1 MTTWT
6 GEAAGAEEPTAMKR
20 ELTAEKREL
29 LKQRLLGRSRTAAA
43 PAGAPSTVPRRPGT
57 EGAPLAPV
65 QHNLWVADR
74 LLSDNSTF
82 SVHRVLRLTG
92 ALDRDAVRRALDAL
106 VERHETLR
114 MVFRDDSPPRQ
125 IPLPPAPAALR
136 TVDLSHLPPVARQA
150 AAVRAAEEEIAQ
162 PFDLEQGPVFRAVL
176 VTCDDR
182 THVLVLNLHHCVA
195 DEWSCGV
202 LGREFGALYAAA
214 VRGTGDLATVLPE
227 LPVSYRDY
235 AHWQA
240 ERLSGDLL
248 ERQLGYWRSALDGV
262 PPVLELPTD
271 HVRPPTPSFWGHG
284 ARRLLPA
291 DVSAALRDFARQHN
305 VTLFTALLSVFAGY
319 LHRWSGGQ
327 DRFSVLTPVSGR
339 VVGDTEPLI
348 GMMANTLPLPVDVGD
363 DPAFATLVRRMN
375 TVVLGALEHQDVT
388 FEQLV
393 ADSGHARDASRNPL
407 SQVMYQCIESREH
420 VWDLPGLTV
429 ERERIGLASA
439 KVDLSLIAAN
449 LDDGVRLDLVGEST
463 LFEPATVERM
473 LDSLVEVLTR
483 AVAAPDTTVGA
494 VGLLSDQELARVVD
508 GALGS
513 GAATPDGTVLDLFA
527 AVVAATPDAVAVM
540 ADETSLTY
548 REIDELSD
556 RMAAR
561 LRAAVPGP
569 GAVVGVHLPRSE
581 RLVSTLLGVWKAGCA
596 FVPLPLDHPEERL
609 RTMAEDAQ
617 AALVVTEPGRESLFG
632 VVPSLHVGPGHE
644 DSAASEGLGLREPA
658 PRAHDLAYLMYTSGS
673 TGRPKAV
680 ALEHRGLV
688 NFLSGTASRLDS
700 GADDVWLGLTGI
712 GFDISLVE
720 MFLPLITGGRVVLA
734 PEGAAQ
740 DGDAAVATA
749 RKHGITHVQATPS
762 GWRVLLASNQRLPRL
777 AVALT
782 GGESLPP
789 ALATELR
796 QAAGRVLNCY
806 GPTESTVWATYD
818 DVTDPA
824 ADITVGTGVD
834 QVAVHVLD
842 AAMRPVPVGVP
853 GELYVGG
860 PGVGRGYHARPGLT
874 AGAFVPD
881 PFGPP
886 GARLYRSGDVG
897 ARRPDGRIRFFGR
910 DDHQVKIRGH
920 RIELGEIEARLTAH
934 PDVAHA
940 VVVVDRGSAGDRL
953 VGYVVGD
960 VTEDALKRH
969 LTAALPV
976 AMVPSVFVPLE
987 SLPLSP
993 NGKVDRRRLPAP
1005 RTEGPAERRAPAAGA
1020 ERVLAGIWSRLI
1032 DVPSVAAQDNFFT
1045 LGGDSVTA
1053 VYLVSRARE
1062 AGYVFTARQVFAHQ
1076 TLAELAA
1083 VAVPSGDGAAVD
1095 GVDPGDFPLA
1105 GLDRE
1110 GLERVLTGLSPDDVQ
1125 DIYPCTPLQ
1134 AGMLFH
1140 SLHDGGDSYFNQYR
1154 WEIVGDLDQDI
1165 LIDAWQHVLDRHDA
1179 LRCSFR
1185 WEGLERPLQIV
1196 HRTVRADFTVLDW
1209 SRIPTDAIPQRLDA
1223 VLAEE
1228 RDAGFDLFRVPPQR
1242 FHLIRTGPEHHHLVW
1257 HNHHILADGWS
1268 VGPLLNEVFA
1278 TVTAAATA
1286 RAAAAAPATH
1296 RAPAR
1301 PARELPAPVSHRAYV
1316 EWLAEQDPRAVERY
1330 WRDALAGFVE
1340 PTSLPVVRPASPD
1353 VPAGAAGAVQL
1364 VLAEDLTQALARLA
1378 RERGCTLGTVLQG
1391 AWALLLGRWSRSRDV
1406 LFGVTVSG
1414 RSVDLPQV
1422 EQIVGLLS
1430 NTLPV
1435 RVRWEDEE
1443 RLDDWLGRLSGQLA
1457 GLRDV
1462 EHTALTDI
1470 HDWSD
1475 VPGDKRLFDSILVL
1489 QNLAV
1494 AERADLGGLSLR
1506 MGPVHQSSG
1515 YPLML
1520 NIRTAPTGTVLQLI
1534 HDDLRVDPGDA
1545 ERLLASFGRLLDAFV
1560 ERPDSP
1566 LGELPILPDGAHDT
1580 VVRHWNDTAHDFP
1593 AARTVSA
1600 MIGTQR
1606 TRTPQ
1611 AAAVVYDGQEW
1622 TYDRLGEEATRLAGR
1637 LRAAGVRPGDRV
1649 GLRLDRSAT
1658 MIAAVL
1664 AVWQAGGAYV
1674 PLDPEYPDARA
1685 AYVLSD
1691 SGVRVLLASE
1701 EPPAASVPDGVG
1713 VVRVDTGDDPRPE
1726 PVSPATGEGPGPD
1739 DVAYVLYTSGS
1750 TGRPKG
1756 VEVTHAALAHL
1767 TAAMTHVLEPT
1778 GPQTWLG
1785 LTALSFDISTVE
1797 MFVPLTTGGRV
1808 VVVSEEARWDA
1819 AAQRAL
1825 IHAHRVSHVQAT
1837 PSGWR
1842 LLLAAGFG
1850 AADGVE
1856 VGLVGGEALP
1866 HALAGEL
1873 RAGLSRLVNVY
1884 GPTEAT
1890 VWSTWDE
1897 VDPGEDEVTIG
1908 LPLPNTTA
1916 HVLDE
1921 AMRPVP
1927 IGVTGELYLGGAGVA
1942 RGYLG
1947 RAGLTARQF
1956 VPDPFGAPGARLY
1969 RTGDLAARRADGRI
1983 RFLGR
1988 DDHQV
1993 KIRGHRIELGE
2004 IEEALARHP
2013 KVRLAAVTVHR
2024 DAAGEDFL
2032 VGYMAGD
2039 APDPAEVRTFLRGE
2053 VSRAMVPDRLVVL
2066 ERMPLSPAGKIDRAA
2081 LPLPDAAPATASA
2094 RTAPRSPVERT
2105 LADIWAQVLGTGD
2118 IGVNDDFF
2126 ALGGNSLKAVTVSA
2140 LAREA
2145 GLTVTT
2151 RQIFAH
2157 PTVAELAGLAGGA
2170 PAAPAETRPFELTGL
2185 DAETLNGLLDTVGRE
2200 GTEDVLPLSPLQT
2213 GLFLDTLAETGDYV
2227 RVFAVDIEGDF
2238 DRAAFEDAWAHLVDR
2253 HAILR
2258 STFHWAH
2265 LPRPV
2270 QVVRT
2275 AAPPRFRYSDLTAL
2289 PHEERAGR
2297 LTELVAAEEATVFDL
2312 GAAPPSRFLL
2322 IRVAED
2328 RHRFVWT
2335 THHVV
2340 FDGWSLNTLLAE
2352 AFAVHR
2358 IRHETGRLPVLP
2370 DPPPYREYLRRLA
2383 EHDTPEETERETAHW
2398 RSRLAGFTRP
2408 TTLPGSRP
2416 TEATTGLWHARNT
2429 LPTELHDAL
2438 ERTARRHHVTVGTL
2452 VHTAWSLLLSRTSG
2466 QRDVVFGTTVSGRF
2480 GDVEGIERMVGLLMN
2495 TLPLRVD
2502 VDPGAPLTELVR
2514 EVQQRVTEV
2523 AGRAHVALPDL
2534 QRASE
2539 VSPGR
2544 RLFDSLLVYTD
2555 TGPGALPEGVVPVAE
2570 GEARDTGYPLVL
2582 EATRADLLTLSL
2594 SCERSHYDQ
2603 VTADRLLAQVVQLLT
2618 GLTEERPGPHTPNG
2632 TRAEGGPTLVADVP
2646 MLSAE
2651 ERERVVHTWN
2661 DTVVPFPDDRTL
2673 HSLIETRIADT
2684 PDTVAVVLG
2693 DDTWTYAELGA
2704 RADRVA
2710 DRLYREGV
2718 RPGDLVALCTE
2729 RSFEHVMGLL
2739 GVLKAGAAYVPVDPD
2754 HPARRQAYLLADSGA
2769 RVVLTQTRLLPSL
2782 PADIAA
2788 RVLALDDPTA
2798 WPEEPVSGP
2807 RPEAL
2812 PADLCSLYYT
2822 SGSTGAPKA
2831 VASHHAGWVN
2841 RMAWMQRRHGL
2852 RPGEGVLHKTTL
2864 GFDDAAVEIL
2874 WPLITGGRVVL
2885 LPPGAHRD
2893 AHAIAEAVALH
2904 DVVHVQFVPSV
2915 LEVFLDILTPERARS
2930 MGRLRSVLTSG
2941 EALRPALVRR
2951 FLEIFGERVSLDNTW
2966 GATEV
2971 SIDSTCRV
2979 CTAEDAVPDTGAVA
2993 LGLPL
2998 DNNTVHVLDAAMRP
3012 LPTGVTGE
3020 LFIGGP
3026 ALARGYHGRSRLT
3039 AERFVP
3045 DPFGPP
3051 GSRLYRT
3058 GDLGRRRADGVLEF
3072 AGRADHQVK
3081 LGGVRVELGEIEDAL
3096 RRAPGVKDAV
3106 ADVRTVAGT
3115 KTLVGY
3121 TVGGDDPDRTLAALR
3136 AELPDVMVPRFL
3148 VALDSIPLNANGK
3161 VERAALPDPDLAA
3174 REAAPESHVA
3184 PRTATEEAIT
3194 RIWCA
3199 VLGVPRLG
3207 VHDNFRALGGDSIL
3221 LIHTVARA
3229 REAGLSITPKMVFE
3243 HPTVAALAAAS
3254 DEAAAQGRS
3263 TAVHA
3268 EQGPVTG
3275 EVPLGPIQ
3283 HQYAAVGPRNRFN
3296 QSRLLHA
3303 APEIGPDTLRAALR
3317 TLIDHHDALRLRWTR
3332 REDSWRQ
3339 DLAPTGGH
3347 DDPLTVVDTPHEAD
3361 AAVKAAHTGL
3371 DLTRGPLLRAV
3382 LLRHTGQLLLVAH
3395 HVAVDTVS
3403 WHILVEDLSTLCTGG
3418 RLPAKTTSVQHWA
3431 RKLHEH
3437 AHSAEFAP
3445 EAAYWALPRPSV
3457 APLPVDR
3464 EAGDNTEGRAR
3475 STRVVLAAPAT
3486 AGLLRQAAALRGAE
3500 PEHLMLAA
3508 LARTLTEATG
3518 GDTCAIDVE
3527 RHGREPLFDD
3537 VDLTRTVGWFTSVQP
3552 LIVTRPESGGTDA
3565 WIDRI
3570 AEHTRTPA
3578 GRGIGHGLARYLRGD
3593 DSTAP
3598 AAQLSFN
3605 YHGRRDTG
3613 PAEDTPLRPL
3623 PRSLGEHVDLE
3634 QPRSHLV
3641 EIEAV
3646 VLDGALH
3653 LEWRYAADHFA
3664 PETVRGLAERHLENL
3679 TELATAPLEGTRVP
3693 AEPFVRR
3700 LFSGTPAPRLPM
3712 LRHRVPGVAIAL
3724 ISDGDLRGAWGFG
3737 VLGADDPVPVDERT
3751 VFQVGSISKHVT
3763 ALGVMVLVQQ
3773 GRLDLDTDV
3782 NRMLTSWRLPG
3793 DGVTLRHL
3801 LTHTAGLG
3809 AQSYDG
3815 YRAGLPLPTTA
3826 QVLAGG
3832 PPSLTPP
3839 VRPVG
3844 PPGSPYLYSSSNFTV
3859 VQQVLQDV
3867 TGQEFAPLMR
3877 RLVLNP
3883 LGMRD
3888 SDFAPR
3894 VPDLP
3899 GTTTAR
3905 NHQAS
3910 GEPYPEGWHLYSESA
3925 AGGLW
3930 STPRD
3935 LARVAVEIQRAVT
3948 GGPAALLSAEAAGE
3962 MLRPHPGTPGGLG
3975 TAGKP
3980 YGGRR
3985 WFGHT
3990 GGVPGFRSLTWAD
4003 PDRGLGLVVTAN
4015 SDAGEDF
4022 LRELLHDLGVG
4033 LEDARW

>member
-6 GEAAGAEEPTAMKR
+6 GEAAGVEEPAAMKR

-43 PAGAPSTVPRRPGT
+43 PAGAPSAVPRRPGT

-65 QHNLWVADR
+65 QHNVWVADR

-92 ALDRDAVRRALDAL
+92 PLDRDAVRRALDAL

-136 TVDLSHLPPVARQA
+136 TVDLSGLPPVARSA
-150 AAVRAAEEEIAQ
+150 AAVRAAEEEIAR

-176 VTCDDR
+176 VTCDDD

-202 LGREFGALYAAA
+202 LGREFGALYAASA
-214 VRGTGDLATVLPE
+214 RGVTDLAQVLPE
-227 LPVSYRDY
+227 LAVSYRDY
-235 AHWQA
+235 AHWQS
-240 ERLSGDLL
+240 ERLSGELL
-248 ERQLGYWRSALDGV
+248 ERQLGYWRSALEGV
-262 PPVLELPTD
+262 APVLELPTD

-284 ARRLLPA
+284 ARRLLSPEA
-291 DVSAALRDFARQHN
+291 SSAVRDFARQHH

-348 GMMANTLPLPVDVGD
+348 GMMANTLPLAVDVSD
-363 DPAFATLVRRMN
+363 DPGFATLVRRMN
-375 TVVLGALEHQDVT
+375 SVVLGALEHQDVT

-393 ADSGHARDASRNPL
+393 ADSGLPRDASRNPL
-407 SQVMYQCIESREH
+407 AQVMYQCIESREH
-420 VWDLPGLTV
+420 VWELPGITV
-429 ERERIGLASA
+429 ERERIGMASA
-439 KVDLSLIAAN
+439 KVDLSLVAAN
-449 LDDGVRLDLVGEST
+449 LDEGVRLDLVGEST

-473 LDSLVEVLTR
+473 LDALVEVLTR
-483 AVAAPDTTVGA
+483 AVAAPTTTVGE
-494 VGLLSDQELARVVD
+494 VRLLGDQELARVVA
-508 GALGS
+508 GSLGS

-527 AVVAATPDAVAVM
+527 AAVAATPDAVAVLSGG
-540 ADETSLTY
+540 TRLTY

-556 RMAAR
+556 RAAAR

-569 GAVVGVHLPRSE
+569 GALVGIHLPRSE
-581 RLVSTLLGVWKAGCA
+581 RLVAALLGVWKAGCA
-596 FVPLPLDHPEERL
+596 FLPLPLDHPADRL
-609 RTMAEDAQ
+609 RGMVEDAR
-617 AALVVTEPGRESLFG
+617 AALVVTEPGRDTPFG
-632 VVPSLHVGPGHE
+632 TVPTLRLDSGPDDPAIGGG
-644 DSAASEGLGLREPA
+644 AA
-658 PRAHDLAYLMYTSGS
+658 PRAGDLAYLMYTSGS

-680 ALEHRGLV
+680 AIEHRGLV
-688 NFLSGTASRLDS
+688 NFLAGTARRLGS

-749 RKHGITHVQATPS
+749 REHGITHVQATPS
-762 GWRVLLASNQRLPRL
+762 GWRVLLASTQRLPRL
-777 AVALT
+777 AVAMT
-782 GGESLPP
+782 GGESLAP
-789 ALATELR
+789 ALAAELR
-796 QAAGRVLNCY
+796 LTAGRVLNCY

-934 PDVAHA
+934 PDVAHS
-940 VVVVDRGSAGDRL
+940 VVVVDRAPAGDRL

-960 VTEDALKRH
+960 VAEDALKRH

-976 AMVPSVFVPLE
+976 AMVPAVFVRLE

-1005 RTEGPAERRAPAAGA
+1005 RSDAPAERTAPAAGA
-1020 ERVLAGIWSRLI
+1020 ERVLAGIWSRLL

-1053 VYLVSRARE
+1053 VFLVSRARE

-1076 TLAELAA
+1076 TLSELAA
-1083 VAVPSGDGAAVD
+1083 VAVASDDGPAAG
-1095 GVDPGDFPLA
+1095 GVDPDAFPLA

-1110 GLERVLTGLSPDDVQ
+1110 GLERVLTGLSPEDVQ

-1140 SLHDGGDSYFNQYR
+1140 GLHDGGGDSYFNQYR
-1154 WEIVGDLDQDI
+1154 WEIDGDLDQGA
-1165 LIDAWQHVLDRHDA
+1165 LIAAWQHVMDRHDA

-1185 WEGLERPLQIV
+1185 WEGPERPLQIV
-1196 HRTVRADFTVLDW
+1196 HRAVRADFTVLDW
-1209 SRIPTDAIPQRLDA
+1209 SQVPADAFAGRLE
-1223 VLAEE
+1223 VLLAEE
-1228 RDAGFDLFRVPPQR
+1228 RDAGFDVFRVPPHR
-1242 FHLIRTGPEHHHLVW
+1242 FHLIRTGPDRHHLVW
-1257 HNHHILADGWS
+1257 HNHHILTDGWS

-1278 TVTAAATA
+1278 TVTATA
-1286 RAAAAAPATH
+1286 HRAAG
-1296 RAPAR
+1296 R
-1301 PARELPAPVSHRAYV
+1301 PVSELPPPVSHRAYV

-1340 PTSLPVVRPASPD
+1340 PTSLPVVRAASPD
-1353 VPAGAAGAVQL
+1353 TPAGAAHAVE
-1364 VLAEDLTQALARLA
+1364 LALTPDLTQALSRLA
-1378 RERGCTLGTVLQG
+1378 RERGCTLGTVFQG

-1406 LFGVTVSG
+1406 LFGLTVSG

-1435 RVRWEDEE
+1435 RMRWEDDD
-1443 RLDDWLGRLSGQLA
+1443 RLDDWLGRLAGQSA

-1475 VPGDKRLFDSILVL
+1475 VPGDKKLFDSILVL

-1520 NIRTAPTGTVLQLI
+1520 TIRTAPTGAVLQLI
-1534 HDDLRVDPGDA
+1534 HDDVRVDPGDA

-1560 ERPDSP
+1560 ERPGARV
-1566 LGELPILPDGAHDT
+1566 GELPILPDAAHDT
-1580 VVRHWNDTAHDFP
+1580 VVRRWNDTAHDFP
-1593 AARTVSA
+1593 AATTVPA
-1600 MIGTQR
+1600 MIEAQR
-1606 TRTPQ
+1606 TRTPH
-1611 AAAVVYDGQEW
+1611 AVAVVYDAREW
-1622 TYDRLGEEATRLAGR
+1622 TYSRLDEEAARLARR

-1658 MIAAVL
+1658 MLAAVL
-1664 AVWQAGGAYV
+1664 AVWRAGGAYV

-1685 AYVLSD
+1685 AFVLSD

-1701 EPPAASVPDGVG
+1701 EPPAASVPAGVS
-1713 VVRVDTGDDPRPE
+1713 VVRVGSGEEVREEFDP
-1726 PVSPATGEGPGPD
+1726 PADGGGPGRD

-1767 TAAMTHVLEPT
+1767 TAAMTHVLEPS
-1778 GPQTWLG
+1778 GPGTWLG

-1797 MFVPLTTGGRV
+1797 MFVPLTTGGRIV
-1808 VVVSEEARWDA
+1808 VVPEEGRWDA
-1819 AAQRAL
+1819 AAQRDL
-1825 IHAHRVSHVQAT
+1825 IRAHRVSHVQAT

-1873 RAGLSRLVNVY
+1873 RAGLPRLVNVY

-1890 VWSTWDE
+1890 VWSTWDD
-1897 VDPGEDEVTIG
+1897 VDPAQDEVTIG
-1908 LPLPNTTA
+1908 LPLPNTSA

-1927 IGVTGELYLGGAGVA
+1927 IGVPGELYLGGAGVA

-2013 KVRLAAVTVHR
+2013 DVRLAAVTVHR
-2024 DAAGEDFL
+2024 DAAGGEFL
-2032 VGYMAGD
+2032 VGYVAGD
-2039 APDPAEVRTFLRGE
+2039 APDPAGVRGFLRGE

-2066 ERMPLSPAGKIDRAA
+2066 DRMPLSPAGKIDRAA
-2081 LPLPDAAPATASA
+2081 LPAPGEATANPSA
-2094 RTAPRSPVERT
+2094 RTAPRGPVERA
-2105 LADIWAQVLGTGD
+2105 LADIWARVLGAGD
-2118 IGVNDDFF
+2118 IGVDDDFF

-2145 GLTVTT
+2145 GLAVTT

-2157 PTVAELAGLAGGA
+2157 PTVAALAALGGEA
-2170 PAAPAETRPFELTGL
+2170 PASTPPAAETPPFAFTGL
-2185 DAETLNGLLDTVGRE
+2185 DAETLDGLLDTVGRE

-2238 DRAAFEDAWAHLVDR
+2238 DRAAFEDAWAHLVER

-2258 STFHWAH
+2258 STFHWAR

-2270 QVVRT
+2270 QVVR
-2275 AAPPRFRYSDLTAL
+2275 ASAPPRFRYADLTAL
-2289 PHEERAGR
+2289 PEEERAGR
-2297 LTELVAAEEATVFDL
+2297 LAGLVAAEEATVFDL
-2312 GAAPPSRFLL
+2312 GDAPPSRFLL

-2340 FDGWSLNTLLAE
+2340 FDGWSLHTLLSE
-2352 AFAVHR
+2352 AFAVFR
-2358 IRHETGRLPVLP
+2358 ARHETGRLPVLA
-2370 DPPPYREYLRRLA
+2370 DPPPYREFLRRLA
-2383 EHDTPEETERETAHW
+2383 EHDTPEETERERAHW

-2408 TTLPGSRP
+2408 TPLPGSRP
-2416 TEATTGLWHARNT
+2416 TAATTGLWHARHT
-2429 LPTELHDAL
+2429 VTAALGEEL
-2438 ERTARRHHVTVGTL
+2438 ERAARRHHVTVGTL

-2466 QRDVVFGTTVSGRF
+2466 ERDVVLGTTVSGRF
-2480 GDVEGIERMVGLLMN
+2480 GDVEGVERMVGLLMN

-2502 VDPGAPLTELVR
+2502 VDPARPLTELLR
-2514 EVQQRVTEV
+2514 DVQQRVTEV
-2523 AGRAHVALPDL
+2523 AGRAHVALPDV

-2539 VSPGR
+2539 VAPGR

-2555 TGPGALPEGVVPVAE
+2555 TGPGSLPEGVVPVAE

-2582 EATRADLLTLSL
+2582 EATRADRLTLSL

-2603 VTADRLLAQVVQLLT
+2603 VTADRLLAQVVRLLT
-2618 GLTEERPGPHTPNG
+2618 GLTEDRSGPGGIDAAAAPV
-2632 TRAEGGPTLVADVP
+2632 LVADVP

-2651 ERERVVHTWN
+2651 ERERVVRTWN

-2673 HSLIETRIADT
+2673 HSLIETRTAAA
-2684 PDTVAVVLG
+2684 PDAVAVALG
-2693 DDTWTYAELGA
+2693 TDTWTYAELGA

-2710 DRLYREGV
+2710 ERLYREGV

-2729 RSFEHVMGLL
+2729 RSFEHVVGLL
-2739 GVLKAGAAYVPVDPD
+2739 GILKAGAAFVPVDPD

-2769 RVVLTQTRLLPSL
+2769 RVVLTQTRLIPALPE
-2782 PADIAA
+2782 DTAA
-2788 RVLALDDPTA
+2788 RVLALDDPAA
-2798 WPEEPVSGP
+2798 WPQDPGRAP
-2807 RPEAL
+2807 RPDAL
-2812 PADLCSLYYT
+2812 PAGLCSLYYT

-2893 AHAIAEAVALH
+2893 AHAIAEAVAEH

-2915 LEVFLDILTPERARS
+2915 LEVFLDVLTPERARS
-2930 MGRLRSVLTSG
+2930 MSRLRSVLTSG

-2951 FLEIFGERVSLDNTW
+2951 FLEVFGQRVSLDNTW

-3026 ALARGYHGRSRLT
+3026 GLARGYHGRFRLT

-3096 RRAPGVKDAV
+3096 RRAPGVRDAV
-3106 ADVRTVAGT
+3106 ADVRTVAGSR
-3115 KTLVGY
+3115 TLVGY

-3148 VALDSIPLNANGK
+3148 VALESVPLNSNGK
-3161 VERAALPDPDLAA
+3161 VERAALPDPDPAA
-3174 REAAPESHVA
+3174 REVPAEVQVA
-3184 PRTATEEAIT
+3184 PRTATEEALA

-3199 VLGVPRLG
+3199 VLGVPRVG

-3221 LIHTVARA
+3221 LIHTVAKA
-3229 REAGLSITPKMVFE
+3229 REAGLSLTPKMVFE
-3243 HPTVAALAAAS
+3243 HPTVAALATAA
-3254 DEAAAQGRS
+3254 DEAVAEGRS

-3275 EVPLGPIQ
+3275 EVLLGPIQ
-3283 HQYAAVGPRNRFN
+3283 HQYAAVGPRDRFN
-3296 QSRLLHA
+3296 QSRLLEVA
-3303 APEIGPDTLRAALR
+3303 AEIGPDALRAALR
-3317 TLIDHHDALRLRWTR
+3317 TLIDHHDALRLRWSR
-3332 REDSWRQ
+3332 REGHWRQ
-3339 DLAPTGGH
+3339 DLAPAGGPY
-3347 DDPLTVVDTPHEAD
+3347 DPLTVVDSAHEAD
-3361 AAVKAAHTGL
+3361 AAVEAAHTGL
-3371 DLTRGPLLRAV
+3371 GLAEGPLLRAV
-3382 LLRHTGQLLLVAH
+3382 LLRHSGQLLLVAH

-3403 WHILVEDLSTLCTGG
+3403 WQILVEDLTTLCTGG
-3418 RLPAKTTSVQHWA
+3418 EPPAKTTSVRHWA
-3431 RKLHEH
+3431 RRLHEH

-3457 APLPVDR
+3457 APLPADR
-3464 EAGDNTEGRAR
+3464 EGGDNTEGRAR
-3475 STRVVLAAPAT
+3475 STRVVLAAEAT
-3486 AGLLRQAAALRGAE
+3486 AGLLRQAAARRGAE

-3552 LIVTRPESGGTDA
+3552 LLVTRPGSGAADA
-3565 WIDRI
+3565 WIDVV

-3593 DSTAP
+3593 EGTAP
-3598 AAQLSFN
+3598 GAQLSFN

-3613 PAEDTPLRPL
+3613 PGPDTPLRPL
-3623 PRSLGEHVDLE
+3623 PRSLGEHVDPE
-3634 QPRSHLV
+3634 QRRSHLV

-3646 VLDGALH
+3646 VLDGELH
-3653 LEWRYAADHFA
+3653 LEWRYAADRFDLG
-3664 PETVRGLAERHLENL
+3664 TVRELAERHLDHL
-3679 TELATAPLEGTRVP
+3679 TGLAAAPPEGTRAP

-3700 LFSGTPAPRLPM
+3700 LFAGAPAPRLPM
-3712 LRHRVPGVAIAL
+3712 LRHRVPGVAVAL
-3724 ISDGDLRGAWGFG
+3724 IADGDLRGAWGFG
-3737 VLGADDPVPVDERT
+3737 TLGADDPAGVDERT

-3763 ALGVMVLVQQ
+3763 ALGVMALVQE

-3815 YRAGLPLPTTA
+3815 YRAGLPMPTPV

-3832 PPSLTPP
+3832 PHSLTPP

-3867 TGQEFAPLMR
+3867 TGREFAPLMR
-3877 RLVLNP
+3877 ALVLDP
-3883 LGMRD
+3883 LDMRD

-3899 GTTTAR
+3899 GTTIAR
-3905 NHQAS
+3905 NHQVS
-3910 GEPYPEGWHLYSESA
+3910 GAPYPEGWHLYPESA

-3948 GGPAALLSAEAAGE
+3948 GGPAAFLGADAAAE